1 MIHCKECGQDFPL
14 GLWLA
19 QNPHRTLW
27 TTVELVSRYGSGESA
42 LGREMSR
49 LGAAVHKP
57 MRVGPR
63 GKRGYK
69 SVVYFLAQPTSL
81 KLAFASAASFLNA
94 KLQVVRQ
101 ALLRE
106 RFAESYAR
114 VPAARDAFARLA
126 VTIESQ
132 HV

>member
-1 MIHCKECGQDFPL
+1 M
-14 GLWLA
+14 
-19 QNPHRTLW
+19 
-27 TTVELVSRYGSGESA
+27 ELVSRYGSGESA

-49 LGAAVHKP
+49 AAGAAVHKP

-94 KLQVVRQ
+94 KPQVVRQ